1 MGPVEIDHIGGGLVL
16 MASTIS
22 DNTALHGAGLAIGNS
37 ANLLS
42 RYNVYV
48 ENSTISGNLALKH
61 GGGVYMGPVLDVP
74 ANPTVAISSSTITNN
89 TADSS
94 GIEAT
99 NGGGIYNQ
107 STTKSV
113 RLENTILA
121 DNLDAS
127 TGTFALKMH
136 DCYGDINLE
145 GYNLIGRSGGCILDS
160 DGSSLIGD
168 SSAPIDPFLKPLDQ
182 DGYAIPTHGLLYNS
196 PAINGGDPTGCKNPD
211 GIAITSDQRGENRP
225 YGSACDI
232 GSVEA
237 QFSVKKIF
245 LPSILR

>member
-1 MGPVEIDHIGGGLVL
+1 
-16 MASTIS
+16 
-22 DNTALHGAGLAIGNS
+22 
-37 ANLLS
+37 
-42 RYNVYV
+42 
-48 ENSTISGNLALKH
+48 
-61 GGGVYMGPVLDVP
+61 MGPVLDVP
-74 ANPTVAISSSTITNN
+74 ANPTLAISSSTITNN

-107 STTKSV
+107 STSKSV

-127 TGTFALKMH
+127 TGTFALKLH

-168 SSAPIDPFLKPLDQ
+168 SSAPIDPFLKPLDM
-182 DGYAIPTHGLLYNS
+182 DGYAIPTHGLTY
-196 PAINGGDPTGCKNPD
+196 
-211 GIAITSDQRGENRP
+211 
-225 YGSACDI
+225 
-232 GSVEA
+232 
-237 QFSVKKIF
+237 
-245 LPSILR
+245 